1 MLGKTKAIRKA
12 MVVFFAVLMVSSTTG
27 TVAAADATSMAVDHN
42 STRSNRGIVGDDG
55 GLGAAHEDVVLKTKH
70 DTAKSSINNIRSI
83 GEGRG
88 DNTSITAHI
97 ITKKIPTGVGGE
109 DNDTVILAH
118 ILVKKIPTSSGDDGE
133 DPRERGGIYTTKE
146 ECEAAGGKWVVKK
159 GFDHGFC
166 FIRLGVSSDTL

>member
-1 MLGKTKAIRKA
+1 MLGKTKAVRKT
-12 MVVFFAVLMVSSTTG
+12 MVMFFAILMVSSTTG

-55 GLGAAHEDVVLKTKH
+55 GLDAAHEDVVLKTKH

-97 ITKKIPTGVGGE
+97 ITKKIPTGVDGGGGE
-109 DNDTVILAH
+109 EITIH
-118 ILVKKIPTSSGDDGE
+118 ILTKKIPTSSEDNGE

-166 FIRLGVSSDTL
+166 FIRLGVNSDTL